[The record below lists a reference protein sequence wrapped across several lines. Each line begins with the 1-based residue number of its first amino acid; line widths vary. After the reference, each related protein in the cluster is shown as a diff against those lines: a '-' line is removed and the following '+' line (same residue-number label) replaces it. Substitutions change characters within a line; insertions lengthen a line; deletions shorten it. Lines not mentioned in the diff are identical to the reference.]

1 VFWYRY
7 TMTPPVVLTIG
18 GSDSIGGSGVQGDL
32 RTLAALKVYGT
43 CVVTAVFARDTRR
56 THDVY
61 PIPGTVVAAQL
72 RAVLDDVAVGAVK
85 TGTFASA
92 ESCAA
97 VTARA
102 RDGDLPNLVID
113 PALNPLSGSR
123 KGVISALERLLPHAL
138 VATPNRE
145 EASALL
151 GWSVATV
158 ADMAGA
164 ASQLAAGGPR
174 YVVVTGGDF
183 VTGDE
188 ATDAFWVDGSVR
200 MLHAPRSTGR
210 NTYGCGAAFAS
221 AIAGRL
227 ARGDSALDA
236 VTRAK
241 SFVSRAISDA
251 SGWEIGSGRG
261 PIDHFGWSSMSLW

>member
-1 VFWYRY
+1 
-7 TMTPPVVLTIG
+7 MTPPVVLTIG

-56 THDVY
+56 IHDVY
-61 PIPGTVVAAQL
+61 PIPGNVVSAQL

-102 RDGDLPNLVID
+102 RDGGLPNLVVD
-113 PALNPLSGSR
+113 PALNPATGAR
-123 KGVISALERLLPHAL
+123 KGVISALERLLPYAL
-138 VATPNRE
+138 IATPNRE

-151 GWSVATV
+151 GWSVATQ

-164 ASQLAAGGPR
+164 AGQLAAGGPR

-188 ATDAFWVDGSVR
+188 AMDAFWVDGSVR
-200 MLHAPRSTGR
+200 ILHAPRLTGR
-210 NTYGCGAAFAS
+210 NSYGCGAAFAS

-227 ARGDSALDA
+227 ALGDGPLDA

-241 SFVSRAISDA
+241 NFVSRAISDA
-251 SGWEIGSGRG
+251 SRWDIGRGRG
-261 PIDHFGWSSMSLW
+261 PIDHFGWSSVSLW